1 MKCLLALLFVP
12 MVAFATNTQPPPP
25 EPEPVTQEQQQ
36 DQAQGQ
42 DQAQAQGQDQ
52 AQDQSQTMGD
62 QSNSQMVSFN
72 SESYASSAIAPF
84 VSATSPCVLGTSA
97 ALGLPQ
103 INIGGGKQR
112 IDPECE
118 KRETARM
125 LGALGEREL
134 AVTLLCMTTAAVDN
148 LGVLCKPNKN
158 MAHRVTELEG
168 RIQTLLNERDID
180 RAKCSESKSRII
192 EGCGK

>member
-1 MKCLLALLFVP
+1 MMKILLALLFIP
-12 MVAFATNTQPPPP
+12 MAAIATPPP
-25 EPEPVTQEQQQ
+25 EPEPETQRQRQ
-36 DQAQGQ
+36 DQEQGQ
-42 DQAQAQGQDQ
+42 DQSQRQDQDQ

-62 QSNSQMVSFN
+62 MQNSQAVSFN

-134 AVTLLCMTTAAVDN
+134 AVALLCMTTAALDN
-148 LGVLCKPNKN
+148 LGELCKPNKN
-158 MAHRVTELEG
+158 MANLVTELEG
-168 RIQTLLNERDID
+168 RIQTLLTERTID
-180 RAKCSESKSRII
+180 RQNCNESKSRII
-192 EGCGK
+192 EGCRK